1 MRDAGLTVEPLAAQ
15 TILVDQVYRSLVAA
29 IADRTLEPGRRI
41 LQAELAAS
49 LGVSRQPIS
58 HALQLLKQQRLV
70 QDVGRKGLQVSP
82 IDPARIRQL
91 YEVRGALDALAA
103 RLAASRTLPPAA
115 VRALEAAVAAGVVL
129 GPTATIARLVQADVA
144 FHQIIYDLSDNPA
157 IPETLA
163 GQGPHLRRSMG
174 AVLDADS
181 YRRRAWSE
189 HAEIARLILAGRP
202 AEAGDAAQQHA
213 VDAGRQTERRL
224 VQEASPG

>member
-1 MRDAGLTVEPLAAQ
+1 MEPLAAQ
-15 TILVDQVYRSLVAA
+15 TVLVDQVYRRLVAA
-29 IADRTLEPGRRI
+29 IADRTLQPGQRI
-41 LQAELAAS
+41 LQAELAVS

-58 HALQLLKQQRLV
+58 HALQLLKQQKLV

-103 RLAASRTLPPAA
+103 RSAASRTLPPAA
-115 VRALEAAVAAGVVL
+115 VKALEAAVAAGRAL
-129 GPTATIARLVQADVA
+129 GPTATLVRLVEADVA
-144 FHQIIYDLSDNPA
+144 FHQVVYDLSDNPA
-157 IPETLA
+157 IHETLA
-163 GQGPHLRRSMG
+163 GQWPHLRRSMA

-189 HAEIARLILAGRP
+189 HAEIARLILAGKP

-224 VQEASPG
+224 VQETPPG

>member
-1 MRDAGLTVEPLAAQ
+1 MEPLAAQ

-29 IADRTLEPGRRI
+29 IADRTLQPGQRI
-41 LQAELAAS
+41 LQADLAAS

-58 HALQLLKQQRLV
+58 HALQMLKQQKLV

-103 RLAASRTLPPAA
+103 SLAATRVAAGTVSPAA
-115 VRALEAAVAAGVVL
+115 LKTLQAAVATGTAL
-129 GPTATIARLVQADVA
+129 GPTATLPRLVQADVA
-144 FHQIIYDLSDNPA
+144 FHQTVYDLSDNPA

-163 GQGPHLRRSMG
+163 AQWPHLRRSMG

-189 HAEIARLILAGRP
+189 HAEIARLILAGQP
-202 AEAGDAAQQHA
+202 TQAGLAAQQHA
-213 VDAGRQTERRL
+213 VDAGRQTEQRL
-224 VQEASPG
+224 ANQTPPD

>member
-1 MRDAGLTVEPLAAQ
+1 MEPLAAQ

-29 IADRTLEPGRRI
+29 IADRTLRPGQRI

-58 HALQLLKQQRLV
+58 HALQLLKQQKLV

-91 YEVRGALDALAA
+91 YEVRGALDGLAA

-115 VRALEAAVAAGVVL
+115 VKTLEAAVAAGSAL
-129 GPTATIARLVQADVA
+129 GPTAALVRLVQADVA
-144 FHQIIYDLSDNPA
+144 FHQAVYDLSGNPA
-157 IPETLA
+157 ILETLA
-163 GQGPHLRRSMG
+163 GQWPHLRRSMG

-189 HAEIARLILAGRP
+189 HAEIARLILDGKP
-202 AEAGDAAQQHA
+202 AEAGEAARQHA
-213 VDAGRQTERRL
+213 VDAGRQTEQRL
-224 VQEASPG
+224 VQETPPG